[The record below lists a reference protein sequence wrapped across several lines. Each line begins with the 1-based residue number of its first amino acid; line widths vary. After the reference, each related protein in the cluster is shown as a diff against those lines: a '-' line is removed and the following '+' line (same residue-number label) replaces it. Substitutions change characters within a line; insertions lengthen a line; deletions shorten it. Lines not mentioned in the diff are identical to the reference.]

1 MKIVP
6 FEREESRARDYLNEK
21 SLQLGH
27 VLPVSDTLLKEY
39 FPAGRSFVIVT
50 GRAVGGVDA
59 VFSYYPGRDKWTPSI
74 TFRVITDSLSGLKEA
89 VKLIEEIAVA
99 EEKLVVRTRVF
110 GYDKKR
116 LQALKALGY
125 TIGASLQ
132 GTVALDGRRFDQ
144 HVLFKDLTSRYKL
157 EIRRSYAKPGLY
169 APVEVEKAKNPK
181 LKVRGYKREDRAILD
196 KFISHQNV
204 IRGIGSGIFSGLYPF
219 FAGGEY
225 QQRVDRQE
233 VFPVVCE
240 DELIG
245 EPVGSA
251 DLYKVSADVM
261 QHTMG
266 TGILVKADYQGLGVG
281 AMLMEAVKTMAMRL
295 HLGRVWLSFW
305 EGNTPAEK
313 LYRKI
318 GFEESGKVPGCL
330 QEGYVNEVFMTLKL
344 D

>member
-6 FEREESRARDYLNEK
+6 FEHEQSRARDYLNEK

-27 VLPVSDTLLKEY
+27 ILPVSDSTLKEY
-39 FPAGRSFVIVT
+39 FPAGRSFVLVT

-59 VFSYYPGRDKWTPSI
+59 VFALYPGRDKWSPSI
-74 TFRVITDSLSGLKEA
+74 SFRAVTDSLSGLKEA
-89 VKLIEEIAVA
+89 VRQVEEIAVA

-125 TIGASLQ
+125 NIGASLQ
-132 GTVALDGRRFDQ
+132 GTVSLDGRRFDQ
-144 HVLFKDLTSRYKL
+144 HVLFKDLSSRYKP

-169 APVEVEKAKNPK
+169 APIEVEKAKNPK
-181 LKVRGYKREDRAILD
+181 LKIRGYKREDRVVLD
-196 KFISHQNV
+196 KFVSHQNV
-204 IRGIGSGIFSGLYPF
+204 IRGIGSGIFQGLYPF
-219 FAGGEY
+219 PIGDY
-225 QQRVDRQE
+225 QQRVDSQE
-233 VFPVVCE
+233 IFPVVCE
-240 DELIG
+240 DELVG

-251 DLYKVSADVM
+251 DLWKMSADVM

-266 TGILVKADYQGLGVG
+266 TGIFVRADYQRLGIG
-281 AMLMEAVKTMAMRL
+281 AMLMEAVKIMAMRL
-295 HLGRVWLSFW
+295 HLSRVWLSFW

-318 GFEESGKVPGCL
+318 GFEDSGKVPGCL